1 MTGESV
7 QRELLKSED
16 RKSDLALLRDLT
28 ACTEADRL
36 WDASKGLTE
45 DEWDA
50 FGDMRDRLEDGTA
63 AILSDKQRKWAEE
76 VADRLGIAF
85 TRRAKERAE
94 NVAKGRDVKLVGVL
108 SQDSLKAALM
118 ARRR

>member
-28 ACTEADRL
+28 ACTE
-36 WDASKGLTE
+36 LTE
-45 DEWDA
+45 DESDA
-50 FGDMRDRLEDGTA
+50 FGDMRDRLEAGTA

-76 VADRLGIAF
+76 VADKHGIAF
-85 TRRAKERAE
+85 VRRVKERAE
-94 NVAKGRDVKLVGVL
+94 NVAKGRDVKFVGVL
-108 SQDSLKAALM
+108 GQDSLKAALA